1 MKGRILSYSVQTN
14 SGEISGDDGNR
25 YTFVGQ
31 EWQESQPPARGM
43 YVDFATEGNQATG
56 VFRALEDLGAASA
69 PASPN
74 VGAAAPGS
82 PGTKSKTAAGVLG
95 ILLGGLGIHKFYL
108 GYTGPAILFLLLF
121 VFTCGLA
128 GIFTGIIGL
137 IEGIIYLTKSDEEFE
152 EIYVRGR
159 RGFF

>member
-25 YTFVGQ
+25 YTFAGQ

-43 YVDFATEGNQATG
+43 YVDFATEGSQATG
-56 VFRALEDLGAASA
+56 VFRALEDPSSA
-69 PASPN
+69 PASAGPN
-74 VGAAAPGS
+74 VGTAGARPRA
-82 PGTKSKTAAGVLG
+82 TKSKTTAGVLG

-108 GYTGPAILFLLLF
+108 GYTGPALLFLLLF
-121 VFTCGLA
+121 VFTCGIA
-128 GIFTGIIGL
+128 GIVTSIIGL
-137 IEGIIYLTKSDEEFE
+137 IEGIIYLTKSDEEFD